1 MKKNYLRFGLVYC
14 VIALLIF
21 LAAISVYTKKKT
33 DEANANLHNLLTLPN
48 AMMAMSDPND
58 LDSLICGTIDS
69 WELMSYLDEDVGFYS
84 SVVDTGNNDRAIVES
99 RDYLE
104 VRYYGEI
111 ETEVIENSSERYEAR
126 DTQLVPGARRYM
138 FLEEKAQLSDDEVQC
153 LRYPSAYDVMIT
165 GARCDDVFVYGGTLT
180 FNSDNEVRTVN
191 IAEPEVVN
199 EDISIPYEEWIVR
212 LDRIDYYSLDVN
224 SGKNKKARKL
234 NDEYVELFL
243 NGKASD
249 GITFK
254 DGFFTTTASAIY
266 VFDKGNYLVTYFYV
280 MNPFQIVLRD
290 NKMIYILSVLALL
303 IVEAV
308 IVFAVRKLYIN
319 QKRFELRSEKLTKGI
334 AYDLQGPLAVTREH
348 LEKWENIDEDKRPEY
363 SEKIISEVDH
373 MSSLVTRLLELSKIH
388 DGNVKLNC
396 EDVDILL
403 LTQNIIKR
411 NRKSIS
417 DKKIDLTFGYDK
429 GEAAYPVYADLEMM
443 YIVINNF
450 MTNAVKYCD
459 HTITIRLEKYR
470 NTIEFNITNDGAVI
484 EKTEL
489 GKVWDVLYNS
499 NKGKSESDV
508 NSGVGLS
515 VVKNILDAHNAKYG
529 CYSGSKGTSFW
540 FSMNAYDDRSFS

>member
-153 LRYPSAYDVMIT
+153 LRYPSVYDVTIT

-266 VFDKGNYLVTYFYV
+266 VFDKGNYLVTYYYV